1 MFSKKSRKLS
11 LCLVSLVLILSSL
24 SISHAQIKL
33 TDNLSLSGFLDM
45 SAGTSLIEDADIE
58 ANASFDQLELDFHF
72 ANDKVSARVDIDST
86 SAASAVALDDKYQF
100 KGASEVSRLIG
111 LEQAHVSYAF
121 SDKFS
126 ITAGRFLSCI
136 GFEAAEPADMYQYS
150 WSQGIPYP
158 GYQDGVAINFTLND
172 QVGIYASMV
181 ESVWGNPMSSSL
193 NLPSFEAQVALTPID
208 KLTTKIGFA
217 GDVLSNGEG
226 TQYLQSEMNAWAQFD
241 VADNFFVAAE
251 FDLLGNWD
259 AIAKDGN
266 LRPEGDSGMHFL
278 GMANY
283 GLTDKVAVTARFS
296 GYKVGDGDLE
306 TEVTLSPSYT
316 FTDSW
321 GGLVELRQTLADAD
335 GNSRTDIALETIYT
349 F

>member
-1 MFSKKSRKLS
+1 MFSKKSRKLN

-45 SAGTSLIEDADIE
+45 SAGTSIVEDEDIE
-58 ANASFDQLELDFHF
+58 ANASFDQFELDFHF
-72 ANDKVSARVDIDST
+72 ANGKVSARVDVDST
-86 SAASAVALDDKYQF
+86 LTDESGHLV
-100 KGASEVSRLIG
+100 G

-121 SDKFS
+121 SDKLS
-126 ITAGRFLSCI
+126 VTAGRFLSCI

-158 GYQDGVAINFTLND
+158 GYQDGVAINLTLND

-181 ESVWGNPMSSSL
+181 ESVWGNRMSSSL
-193 NLPSFEAQVALTPID
+193 NLPSFEAQVALKPID
-208 KLTTKIGFA
+208 KLTAKIGFA
-217 GDVLSNGEG
+217 GDVLSNGAG
-226 TQYLQSEMNAWAQFD
+226 TEYLQSEVNTWAQFN
-241 VADNFFVAAE
+241 VAENFFVAAE

-259 AIAKDGN
+259 AIDADTGN

-296 GYKVGDGDLE
+296 GYKVGDEDLQ

-335 GNSRTDIALETIYT
+335 GNSRTDIAIETIYT

>member
-1 MFSKKSRKLS
+1 MVSNKERKLS
-11 LCLVSLVLILSSL
+11 LCLVTLVLILSSW
-24 SISHAQIKL
+24 SISNAQVKL

-45 SAGTSLIEDADIE
+45 SAGTSLVEDESTE
-58 ANASFDQLELDFHF
+58 ANAAFDQFELDFHF
-72 ANDKVSARVDIDST
+72 ANDKVSARVDVDST
-86 SAASAVALDDKYQF
+86 STS
-100 KGASEVSRLIG
+100 SEVSRLIG

-217 GDVLSNGEG
+217 GDVLSNGAG
-226 TQYLQSEMNAWAQFD
+226 TEYLQSEVNAWAQFD

-251 FDLLGNWD
+251 LDLLGNWD

-335 GNSRTDIALETIYT
+335 GNSRTDIAIETIYT

>member
-1 MFSKKSRKLS
+1 MVSNKERKLS
-11 LCLVSLVLILSSL
+11 LCLVALVLILSSW
-24 SISHAQIKL
+24 SISNAQVKL

-45 SAGTSLIEDADIE
+45 SAGTSLVEDESTE
-58 ANASFDQLELDFHF
+58 ANTAFDQFELDFHF

-86 SAASAVALDDKYQF
+86 STS
-100 KGASEVSRLIG
+100 SEVSRLIG

-217 GDVLSNGEG
+217 GDVLSNGAG
-226 TQYLQSEMNAWAQFD
+226 TE
-241 VADNFFVAAE
+241 
-251 FDLLGNWD
+251 
-259 AIAKDGN
+259 
-266 LRPEGDSGMHFL
+266 
-278 GMANY
+278 
-283 GLTDKVAVTARFS
+283 
-296 GYKVGDGDLE
+296 
-306 TEVTLSPSYT
+306 
-316 FTDSW
+316 
-321 GGLVELRQTLADAD
+321 
-335 GNSRTDIALETIYT
+335 
-349 F
+349 

>member
-1 MFSKKSRKLS
+1 M
-11 LCLVSLVLILSSL
+11 
-24 SISHAQIKL
+24 
-33 TDNLSLSGFLDM
+33 
-45 SAGTSLIEDADIE
+45 
-58 ANASFDQLELDFHF
+58 
-72 ANDKVSARVDIDST
+72 
-86 SAASAVALDDKYQF
+86 
-100 KGASEVSRLIG
+100 SRLIG

-217 GDVLSNGEG
+217 GDVLSNGAG
-226 TQYLQSEMNAWAQFD
+226 TEYLQSEVNAWAQFD

-251 FDLLGNWD
+251 LDLLGNWD

-306 TEVTLSPSYT
+306 TELTLSPSYT

-335 GNSRTDIALETIYT
+335 GNSRTDIAIETIYT

>member
-1 MFSKKSRKLS
+1 MFTKKSRKLS

-45 SAGTSLIEDADIE
+45 SAGTSLVEDEDTE
-58 ANASFDQLELDFHF
+58 ANAAFDQFELDFHF
-72 ANDKVSARVDIDST
+72 ANDKVSARVDVDST
-86 SAASAVALDDKYQF
+86 STS
-100 KGASEVSRLIG
+100 SEVSRLIG

-217 GDVLSNGEG
+217 GDVLSNGAG
-226 TQYLQSEMNAWAQFD
+226 TEYLQSEVNAWAQFD

-251 FDLLGNWD
+251 LDLLGNWD

-306 TEVTLSPSYT
+306 TELTLSPSYT

-335 GNSRTDIALETIYT
+335 GNSRTDIAIETIYT

>member
-1 MFSKKSRKLS
+1 MVSNKERKLS
-11 LCLVSLVLILSSL
+11 LCLVALVLILSSW
-24 SISHAQIKL
+24 SISNAQVKL

-45 SAGTSLIEDADIE
+45 SAGTSLVEDESTE
-58 ANASFDQLELDFHF
+58 ANAAFDQFELDFHF
-72 ANDKVSARVDIDST
+72 ANDKVSARVDVDST
-86 SAASAVALDDKYQF
+86 STS
-100 KGASEVSRLIG
+100 SEVSRLIG

-217 GDVLSNGEG
+217 GDVLSNGAG
-226 TQYLQSEMNAWAQFD
+226 TEYLQSEVNAWAQFD

-335 GNSRTDIALETIYT
+335 GNSRTDIAIETIYT

>member
-1 MFSKKSRKLS
+1 
-11 LCLVSLVLILSSL
+11 LVALVLILSSW
-24 SISHAQIKL
+24 SISNAQVKL

-45 SAGTSLIEDADIE
+45 SAGTSLVEDESTE
-58 ANASFDQLELDFHF
+58 ANTAFDQFELDFHF

-86 SAASAVALDDKYQF
+86 STS
-100 KGASEVSRLIG
+100 SEVSRLIG

-217 GDVLSNGEG
+217 GDVLSNGAG
-226 TQYLQSEMNAWAQFD
+226 TEYLQSEVNAWAQFD

-335 GNSRTDIALETIYT
+335 GNSRTDIAIETIYT

>member
-1 MFSKKSRKLS
+1 LFSKKSRKLS

-45 SAGTSLIEDADIE
+45 SAGTSLVEDESTE
-58 ANASFDQLELDFHF
+58 ANAAFDQFELDFHF
-72 ANDKVSARVDIDST
+72 ANDKVSARVDVDST
-86 SAASAVALDDKYQF
+86 STS
-100 KGASEVSRLIG
+100 SEVSRLIG

-217 GDVLSNGEG
+217 GDVLSNGAG
-226 TQYLQSEMNAWAQFD
+226 TEYLQSEVNAWAQFD

-251 FDLLGNWD
+251 LDLLGNWD

-306 TEVTLSPSYT
+306 TELTLSPSYT

-335 GNSRTDIALETIYT
+335 GNSRTDIAIETIYT

>member
-1 MFSKKSRKLS
+1 MVSNKERKLS
-11 LCLVSLVLILSSL
+11 LCLVTLVLILSSW
-24 SISHAQIKL
+24 SISNAQVKL

-45 SAGTSLIEDADIE
+45 SAGTSIVEDEDIE
-58 ANASFDQLELDFHF
+58 ANASFDQFELDFHF
-72 ANDKVSARVDIDST
+72 ANDKVSARVDVDST
-86 SAASAVALDDKYQF
+86 SATSDASL
-100 KGASEVSRLIG
+100 LIG

-121 SDKFS
+121 SDKLS
-126 ITAGRFLSCI
+126 VTAGRFLSCI
-136 GFEAAEPADMYQYS
+136 GFEAAEPTDMYQYS

-217 GDVLSNGEG
+217 GDVLSNGAG
-226 TQYLQSEMNAWAQFD
+226 TEYLQSEVNAWAQFD

-321 GGLVELRQTLADAD
+321 GGLVELRQTLADAN
-335 GNSRTDIALETIYT
+335 GNSRTDIAIETIYT

>member
-1 MFSKKSRKLS
+1 MVSNKERKLS
-11 LCLVSLVLILSSL
+11 LCLVTLVLILSSW
-24 SISHAQIKL
+24 SISNAQVKL

-45 SAGTSLIEDADIE
+45 SAGTSLVEDESTE
-58 ANASFDQLELDFHF
+58 ANTAFDQFELDFHF
-72 ANDKVSARVDIDST
+72 ANDKVSARVDVDST
-86 SAASAVALDDKYQF
+86 STS
-100 KGASEVSRLIG
+100 SEVSRLIG

-217 GDVLSNGEG
+217 GDVLSNGAG
-226 TQYLQSEMNAWAQFD
+226 TEYLQSEVNAWAQFD

-306 TEVTLSPSYT
+306 TELTLSPSYT

-335 GNSRTDIALETIYT
+335 GNSRTDIAIETIYT

>member
-1 MFSKKSRKLS
+1 
-11 LCLVSLVLILSSL
+11 
-24 SISHAQIKL
+24 
-33 TDNLSLSGFLDM
+33 M
-45 SAGTSLIEDADIE
+45 SAGTSLVEDESTE

-335 GNSRTDIALETIYT
+335 GNSRTDIAIETIYT

>member
-1 MFSKKSRKLS
+1 MVSNKERKLS
-11 LCLVSLVLILSSL
+11 LCLVALVLILSSW
-24 SISHAQIKL
+24 SISNAQVKL

-45 SAGTSLIEDADIE
+45 SAGTSLVEDESTE
-58 ANASFDQLELDFHF
+58 ANTAFDQFELDFHF
-72 ANDKVSARVDIDST
+72 ANDKVSARVDVDST
-86 SAASAVALDDKYQF
+86 STS
-100 KGASEVSRLIG
+100 SEVSRLIG

-217 GDVLSNGEG
+217 GDVLSNGAG
-226 TQYLQSEMNAWAQFD
+226 TEYLQSEVNAWAQFD

-335 GNSRTDIALETIYT
+335 GNSRTDIAIETIYT

>member
-1 MFSKKSRKLS
+1 LVSNKRRQLS
-11 LCLVSLVLILSSL
+11 LSLVALVLILSSW
-24 SISHAQIKL
+24 SISNAQVKL

-45 SAGTSLIEDADIE
+45 SAGTSLVEDEDTE
-58 ANASFDQLELDFHF
+58 ANAAFDQFELDFHF
-72 ANDKVSARVDIDST
+72 ANDKVSARVDVDST
-86 SAASAVALDDKYQF
+86 STS
-100 KGASEVSRLIG
+100 SEVSRLIG

-158 GYQDGVAINFTLND
+158 GYQDGVAINFTVND

-181 ESVWGNPMSSSL
+181 ESVWGNAMSSSL

-208 KLTTKIGFA
+208 KLTAKIGFA
-217 GDVLSNGEG
+217 GDVLSNGAG
-226 TQYLQSEMNAWAQFD
+226 TEYLQSEVNAWAQFN

-259 AIAKDGN
+259 AIDEKGN
-266 LRPEGDSGMHFL
+266 LRPEGDNGIHFL

-296 GYKVGDGDLE
+296 GYKVGDDEDLQ

-321 GGLVELRQTLADAD
+321 GGLVELRQTLSDAD
-335 GNSRTDIALETIYT
+335 GNSRTDIAIETIYT

>member
-1 MFSKKSRKLS
+1 MVSNKERKLS
-11 LCLVSLVLILSSL
+11 LCLVALVLILSSW
-24 SISHAQIKL
+24 SISNAQVKL

-45 SAGTSLIEDADIE
+45 SAGTSLVEDESTE
-58 ANASFDQLELDFHF
+58 ANTAFDQFELDFHF

-86 SAASAVALDDKYQF
+86 STS
-100 KGASEVSRLIG
+100 SEVSRLIG

-217 GDVLSNGEG
+217 GDVLSNGAG
-226 TQYLQSEMNAWAQFD
+226 TEYLQSEVNAWAQFD

-335 GNSRTDIALETIYT
+335 GNSRTDIAIETIYT

>member
-1 MFSKKSRKLS
+1 MVSNKERKLS
-11 LCLVSLVLILSSL
+11 LCLVTLVLILSSW
-24 SISHAQIKL
+24 SISNAQVKL

-45 SAGTSLIEDADIE
+45 SAGTSLVEDESTE
-58 ANASFDQLELDFHF
+58 ANTAFDQFELDFHF
-72 ANDKVSARVDIDST
+72 ANDKVSARVDVDST
-86 SAASAVALDDKYQF
+86 STS
-100 KGASEVSRLIG
+100 SEVSRLIG

-217 GDVLSNGEG
+217 GDVLSNGAG
-226 TQYLQSEMNAWAQFD
+226 TEYLQSEVNAWAQFD

-335 GNSRTDIALETIYT
+335 GNSRTDIAIETIYT